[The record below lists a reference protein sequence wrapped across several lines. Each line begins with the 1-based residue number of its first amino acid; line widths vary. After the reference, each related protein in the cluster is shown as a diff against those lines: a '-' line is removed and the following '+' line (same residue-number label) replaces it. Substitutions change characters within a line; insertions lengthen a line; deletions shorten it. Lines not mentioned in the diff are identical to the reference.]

1 MPGHQLWSKFIVLLY
16 IAMKLSESES
26 TLFFNLYHPLLLF
39 ANQQYPVINDV
50 FTVDGLRKK
59 SSEQLSALR
68 QVLYQYPILFDQF
81 VAANPF
87 HFLPHELELIKS
99 WQRWIVGRFFIFRET
114 NYYTIFLSNI
124 RPIRAYAVLALN
136 SRFSEIFAASLPVYV
151 ETALLPFRDKIIAD
165 GIFSYFRLQ
174 FSHGFIRKLHQSYME
189 AIDHEGIITS
199 L

>member
-1 MPGHQLWSKFIVLLY
+1 MR
-16 IAMKLSESES
+16 LSESES

-39 ANQQYPVINDV
+39 ANQQYRVMNDV
-50 FTVDGLRKK
+50 FTVSGLRKK

-68 QVLYQYPILFDQF
+68 QILYQYPILFDQF
-81 VAANPF
+81 IASNPF
-87 HFLPHELELIKS
+87 HFLPQELELIDS
-99 WQRWIVGRFFIFRET
+99 WRRWIVGRFFIFKET

-136 SRFSEIFAASLPVYV
+136 AQFSQLFSAPLPIYV

-165 GIFSYFRLQ
+165 GIFSHFRLQ
-174 FSHGFIRKLHQSYME
+174 FSSSFIRQLHQAYNE
-189 AIDHEGIITS
+189 AIDQEGIITS